1 MAQVGR
7 TKGLLRRSKAV
18 TCSPLPYGYWG
29 GGERF
34 SFIFSI
40 RRTVHYLTPRKQLT
54 VLVSTVNIKLHGL
67 TGFNLSIIIRV
78 RYHTHIHTKKSGLSV
93 LLKKQKWVRVC
104 QRVKGC
110 QTWLAKTHKAKL
122 YLLALL
128 PHLLNAKINCSEPC
142 RGAAACPRPQK
153 QLEWERCYYSSKLR
167 RSQITLL
174 G

>member
-1 MAQVGR
+1 MDASVDNIILDLHNSSHLLSLIQQLLIIKMSFNPPSQFQRRQISSKREFGLLVAQVGR
-7 TKGLLRRSKAV
+7 TKGLLKRSKAV

-40 RRTVHYLTPRKQLT
+40 QGTVHYLTPREQLT

-67 TGFNLSIIIRV
+67 TGYNLSIIIRV
-78 RYHTHIHTKKSGLSV
+78 RYHTHTHTHTKKSGLSV

-110 QTWLAKTHKAKL
+110 QT
-122 YLLALL
+122 
-128 PHLLNAKINCSEPC
+128 
-142 RGAAACPRPQK
+142 
-153 QLEWERCYYSSKLR
+153 
-167 RSQITLL
+167 
-174 G
+174 